1 MSSVWPVN
9 TLFQKG
15 GKSGFFQTQL
25 EAKLSKNIL
34 PLDFGKKFKYIFF
47 CFSLSLYL
55 EHLEINEGVTTEFPA
70 TLKLYPRQKSWI
82 IKWIHCYP
90 FYTRF
95 LLSLMCDSHFD
106 PDKQARISPEQHI
119 IH

>member
-70 TLKLYPRQKSWI
+70 TLKLYPCHKSWI

-90 FYTRF
+90 FYALF
-95 LLSLMCDSHFD
+95 LLSPLCDSHFD

-119 IH
+119 IN

>member
-47 CFSLSLYL
+47 CFSLSL
-55 EHLEINEGVTTEFPA
+55 
-70 TLKLYPRQKSWI
+70 
-82 IKWIHCYP
+82 
-90 FYTRF
+90 
-95 LLSLMCDSHFD
+95 
-106 PDKQARISPEQHI
+106 
-119 IH
+119 